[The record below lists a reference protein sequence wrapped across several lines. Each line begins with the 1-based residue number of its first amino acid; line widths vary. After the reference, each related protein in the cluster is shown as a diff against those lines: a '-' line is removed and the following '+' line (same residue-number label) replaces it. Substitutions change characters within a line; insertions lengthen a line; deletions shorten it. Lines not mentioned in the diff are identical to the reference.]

1 MAENII
7 YKDKLIEISNDSILI
22 KNYYFPFIGSKRVPF
37 KNIQYVSAEQPSL
50 LNGKFRIWGTRNFA
64 TWFPLDFWR
73 PKRDKIFMINL
84 IGKTIC
90 VGFTVKNSETVFQI
104 LEKKGLIQHA
114 TA

>member
-22 KNYYFPFIGSKRVPF
+22 KNYYFPLIGSKRVPF
-37 KNIQYVSAEQPSL
+37 KNIQSIIVEKPSSS
-50 LNGKFRIWGTRNFA
+50 NGKFRIWGTRNFA

-84 IGKTIC
+84 IGKTVC
-90 VGFTVKNSETVFQI
+90 VGFTVNNSETVLRI
-104 LEKKGLIQHA
+104 LEQKGLIQHA